1 MDVVSFRDVRT
12 IFGDRHNYPRF
23 QIMACRTSCY
33 FFDVSALQL
42 HHGVLAEPKVLVNET
57 PEKPGPST

>member
-1 MDVVSFRDVRT
+1 MDVVSFLDVRT
-12 IFGDRHNYPRF
+12 IFGDRRDYPRF

-42 HHGVLAEPKVLVNET
+42 HHGVLTGTNRKNLYGVQRRRV
-57 PEKPGPST
+57 